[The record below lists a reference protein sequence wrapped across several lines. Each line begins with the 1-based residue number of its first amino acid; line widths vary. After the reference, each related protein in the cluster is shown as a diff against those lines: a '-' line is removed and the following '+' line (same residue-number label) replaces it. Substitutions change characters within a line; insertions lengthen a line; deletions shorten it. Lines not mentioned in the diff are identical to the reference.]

1 MRGLFLFMALGLG
14 AAGLGLIGL
23 GLVMA
28 AHGDLGPAGVGVAVG
43 FLTLFGAYLF
53 GRAALRTHR
62 DLISHPLTREQHRD
76 RRRRV
81 WGAIAWTVAFVTSAL
96 FTPIPIAIRVIGA
109 VIGLL
114 ALPIYLGLEFEPR
127 KSRR

>member
-1 MRGLFLFMALGLG
+1 MALTLG

-23 GLVMA
+23 GIVMA

-62 DLISHPLTREQHRD
+62 ELISHPPTREQHRE
-76 RRRRV
+76 RRRRIL
-81 WGAIAWTVAFVTSAL
+81 GAIVWTIAFIASAL
-96 FTPIPIAIRVIGA
+96 FTPIPIAVRVIGA

-114 ALPIYLGLEFEPR
+114 ALPIYLALEFEPR
-127 KSRR
+127 KSGR